1 MIDFSIIAIFLTNL
15 ITLIGL
21 FSIISMSLNLE
32 YGYAGIPNFGKLL
45 AVAGGAFFVG
55 AIPGRLLALLYGYP
69 AGLGYIDKNIEVIG
83 SLNQV
88 LFSSPLLSIGFLV
101 LSLVGAAFFG
111 GLLGYVA
118 SYPAIR
124 LRGDYLAITLL
135 AMGEIL
141 WVVGDNWPPLIGGS
155 MGTRIPDPF
164 RWVGGQYRPLV
175 VLVTV
180 SIAALLIFLYLE
192 YVSRSPLGRMLRAM
206 RENELSASV
215 YGKDVVR
222 LRMKTLV
229 VGFAIAA
236 ISGALNSLW
245 TVSVSARDFERF
257 RHTFMPWVMVI
268 IGGAGNNLGALIGAV
283 IFVTLRELIV
293 FYKYY
298 FEAFVPF
305 DVVWLEYLFL
315 GLALI
320 IVLMYRPEGLVPEK
334 PTRTLSSE
342 KLKELA
348 LKLSLDEGTED
359 QSPKNHEKSWIPR

>member
-1 MIDFSIIAIFLTNL
+1 MTDFSIIMMFLTNL

-55 AIPGRLLALLYGYP
+55 AIPGRILALLYNHP
-69 AGLGYIDKNIEVIG
+69 AGIGYIEKNLEVIG
-83 SLNQV
+83 FLNKT
-88 LFSSPLLSIGFLV
+88 LASSPLLSIAFLI

-141 WVVGDNWPPLIGGS
+141 WVIGDNWPPLIGGS
-155 MGTRIPDPF
+155 MGVRIPDPF
-164 RWVGGQYRPLV
+164 RWVGSQYRPILV
-175 VLVTV
+175 LLTV
-180 SIAALLIFLYLE
+180 SGMALLVFLYLE
-192 YVSRSPLGRMLRAM
+192 YVSRSPLGRILRAM
-206 RENELSASV
+206 RENELPVSV
-215 YGKDVVR
+215 YGRDVVK
-222 LRMKTLV
+222 LRTKTLI

-245 TVSVSARDFERF
+245 TVSVSARDFERV

-283 IFVTLRELIV
+283 IFVTLRELII
-293 FYKYY
+293 FYKFY

-320 IVLMYRPEGLVPEK
+320 IVLMYRPEGLIPEK
-334 PTRTLSSE
+334 PTKTLSSE
-342 KLKELA
+342 RLKELA
-348 LKLSLDEGTED
+348 SRIGLTGKSG
-359 QSPKNHEKSWIPR
+359 EKS

>member
-1 MIDFSIIAIFLTNL
+1 MDASVIAVFLLNL
-15 ITLIGL
+15 ITLLGL

-55 AIPGRLLALLYGYP
+55 AIPGRILAFLFGQP
-69 AGLGYIDKNIEVIG
+69 AGLDYIDKNTEVMG
-83 SLNQV
+83 SLNQI
-88 LFSSPLLSIGFLV
+88 LSSSPALSVIFLLLSLI
-101 LSLVGAAFFG
+101 GAAFFG

-141 WVVGDNWPPLIGGS
+141 WVIGDNWEPFIGGS
-155 MGTRIPDPF
+155 MGIRIPDPF
-164 RWVGGQYRPLV
+164 RWVGSQYRPFIVFL
-175 VLVTV
+175 TV
-180 SIAALLIFLYLE
+180 SIVALLIFTYLE
-192 YVSRSPLGRMLRAM
+192 YVSRSPLGRVLRAV

-215 YGKDVVR
+215 YGKDVVN
-222 LRMKTLV
+222 LRMKTLII
-229 VGFAIAA
+229 GSAIAA
-236 ISGALNSLW
+236 VSGALNSLW

-268 IGGAGNNLGALIGAV
+268 IGGAGNNLGAVVGAI

-293 FYKYY
+293 FYKHY

-320 IVLMYRPEGLVPEK
+320 IVLMYRPEGLLPEK
-334 PTRTLSSE
+334 STKTLKPNRLEYISSR
-342 KLKELA
+342 
-348 LKLSLDEGTED
+348 LSQQLRGLED
-359 QSPKNHEKSWIPR
+359 QPRR